1 MKIGIMAVQGAVEEH
16 MAIVEKIMDKMK
28 IEGNA
33 FSIRK
38 KGEMDEMDALIIP
51 GGESTTIS
59 RLLIKFGLVE
69 KISELAKNGLPIM
82 GTCAGCVLLSQNC
95 VGVKKL
101 KTHKFK
107 TLKLMKMEV
116 ERNAFGRQRES
127 FQLPIKIKGFKR
139 TFDAVFI
146 RAPVIKNVW
155 GSCVPLASI
164 DDKIVMAG
172 QGNFLATSFHPELTE
187 DTRIHEYFLKMI
199 NR

>member
-16 MAIVEKIMDKMK
+16 MAIVEKTMDKMK
-28 IEGNA
+28 IEGKA
-33 FSIRK
+33 FPIRK
-38 KGEMDEMDALIIP
+38 KGEMDEIDALIIP

-59 RLLIKFGLVE
+59 RLLIKFGLIE

-82 GTCAGCVLLSQNC
+82 GTCAGCVLLSKKC

-101 KTHKFK
+101 K

-139 TFDAVFI
+139 TFNAVFI

-164 DDKIVMAG
+164 DDKIVMAE
-172 QGNFLATSFHPELTE
+172 QGKLLATSFHPELTE

>member
-16 MAIVEKIMDKMK
+16 MAIVEKTMDKMRIK
-28 IEGNA
+28 GKA
-33 FSIRK
+33 FSIRR
-38 KGEMDEMDALIIP
+38 KGEMDEIDALIIP

-59 RLLIKFGLVE
+59 RLLIKFELIE
-69 KISELAKNGLPIM
+69 KISELVKNGLPIM
-82 GTCAGCVLLSQNC
+82 GTCAGCVLLSQKC

-101 KTHKFK
+101 K

-127 FQLPIKIKGFKR
+127 FQLPIKIKGFKSP
-139 TFDAVFI
+139 FNAIFI
-146 RAPVIKNVW
+146 RAPIIKNVW
-155 GSCVPLASI
+155 GDCMPLATV

-172 QGNFLATSFHPELTE
+172 QGKLLATSFHPELTE